1 LNPQFAAHHYNPT
14 NRPTMTSGN
23 SHRINDSFLPINI
36 ILSDGFIK
44 SEPAVWGEGV
54 WSPEMLVANE
64 FSPQLGTYDICTPA
78 TISPSELQMQPHPS
92 PFTFDSPS
100 DNGYDTSPL
109 WGADDVTAETD
120 WFPLFADGGA
130 VESTE
135 AVAPVTADQFQGQE
149 SREST
154 ESPET
159 SPRQR
164 SGSKDTKRS
173 ATAGVRKRQ
182 HPLPPITVADPSDTV
197 AQKRARNTMAA
208 RKSRAKKAETMEK
221 MAEEIEALR
230 KQLEEQTASA
240 EYWKQQAQLNA
251 SQFLA

>member
-1 LNPQFAAHHYNPT
+1 
-14 NRPTMTSGN
+14 MT
-23 SHRINDSFLPINI
+23 
-36 ILSDGFIK
+36 SDGFIK

-54 WSPEMLVANE
+54 WSPEMLVAND
-64 FSPQLGTYDICTPA
+64 FSPHLGAFDICNPA

-109 WGADDVTAETD
+109 WGADDTIPETE
-120 WFPLFADGGA
+120 WFPLFADAGA
-130 VESTE
+130 VETIE
-135 AVAPVTADQFQGQE
+135 TVAPVTTDQLQEQE

-154 ESPET
+154 QSPET

-164 SGSKDTKRS
+164 SGSKETKRS
-173 ATAGVRKRQ
+173 ATVGVRKRQ
-182 HPLPPITVADPSDTV
+182 HPLPPITVSDPSDTV

-221 MAEEIEALR
+221 MAEEIQALR
-230 KQLEEQTASA
+230 KQLEEQTANA

-251 SQFLA
+251 AQFLS